1 MDMNTLAIIIE
12 TVALITS
19 IVIGIY
25 SVKKTKKDINGDDL
39 LNIFINNKD
48 ALLKII
54 NDISNIKTKDKTAN
68 DVRKLISIEIDE
80 FIEKDILSL
89 NDFQKKIVEV
99 NKEFF
104 VTYLFDKVIDKIGEK
119 E

>member
-1 MDMNTLAIIIE
+1 MDMNTLVIIIE
-12 TVALITS
+12 ALGLIASVAL
-19 IVIGIY
+19 GIY

-39 LNIFINNKD
+39 LNIFINNKG

-54 NDISNIKTKDKTAN
+54 DDISNIKVKDKTAD
-68 DVRKLISIEIDE
+68 DVRKLISVEIDE
-80 FIEKDILSL
+80 LIEKDILSL

-99 NKEFF
+99 NKDFF
-104 VTYLFDKVIDKIGEK
+104 VSFLFDKVIDKIGEK